1 MQKEEYAKEFDFT
14 DQFFKNT
21 KRPWLLYAGQ
31 ISKAPAWDCDIHTHP
46 EHSEII
52 YVTEGEGI
60 FTVGQ
65 QEFFA
70 KQGDLVIYNTKTP
83 HKETASPT
91 NPFRA
96 YFCGIGNLAISGL
109 AEGCLLPPFMSPILA
124 CGKYGKKIE
133 SYLSDIFQE
142 VSSQIFGYD
151 IICDGLVSS
160 IVLLIYRLASSQ
172 SQQVLPT
179 ASDKSVSDKMREY
192 IDRNYAQN
200 LSLSDIADVLYLS
213 PNYMAT
219 LFKKETGI
227 SPISYLI
234 QKRISEAKYLLTY
247 TQKSLTEISFLVG
260 YENPSYFTAI
270 FKKLTGTTPSKF
282 RSQMAQSKKAKK
294 DES

>member
-14 DQFFKNT
+14 GQFFQNA
-21 KRPWLLYAGQ
+21 KRPSLLYAGQ
-31 ISKAPAWDCDIHTHP
+31 ISNASPWDCDIHTHP

-52 YVTEGEGI
+52 YVTEGEGV

-65 QEFFA
+65 QEFLA
-70 KQGDLVIYNTKTP
+70 KQGDLVIYNAKVP
-83 HKETASPT
+83 HKETGSAKK
-91 NPFRA
+91 PFTA
-96 YFCGIGNLAISGL
+96 YFCGIGGLCINGL
-109 AEGCLLPPFMSPILA
+109 AVGALLPPGMSPLLP

-142 VSSQIFGYD
+142 VSSQILGYD

-160 IVLLIYRLASSQ
+160 IVLLIYRLVSSQ
-172 SQQVLPT
+172 NQKALPPV
-179 ASDKSVSDKMREY
+179 SVSDKIRNY
-192 IDRNYAQN
+192 IDRNYAQS
-200 LSLSDIADVLYLS
+200 LSLSDIANVLYLS

-219 LFKKETGI
+219 LFKKETGM

-247 TQKSLTEISFLVG
+247 TRKSLTEISLLVG

-282 RSQMAQSKKAKK
+282 RSQTSKRGAN
-294 DES
+294 